1 MTIQREDLVAAAS
14 VGILQYR
21 QIDPLL
27 IYLLQRDVCS
37 HREAMLEQKTAAY
50 VRGRV
55 FRFLTYLVIALGVI
69 TASLFAVMFGMRA
82 NLDLIVDANTGSL
95 IAVAALCA
103 LGIALWFTRKQFGV
117 AVRMLVAFLIALVPV
132 GVFALQNVVH

>member
-1 MTIQREDLVAAAS
+1 
-14 VGILQYR
+14 
-21 QIDPLL
+21 
-27 IYLLQRDVCS
+27 
-37 HREAMLEQKTAAY
+37 
-50 VRGRV
+50 
-55 FRFLTYLVIALGVI
+55 
-69 TASLFAVMFGMRA
+69 MFGMRA

>member
-14 VGILQYR
+14 VGILQYK

-27 IYLLQRDVCS
+27 IYLLQRDVCT
-37 HREAMLEQKTAAY
+37 HREAMLEQKTSAH

-55 FRFLTYLVIALGVI
+55 FRFLTYLVLALGVI

-82 NLDLIVDANTGSL
+82 NVMTGAGTGSL
-95 IAVAALCA
+95 IAVTALCA
-103 LGIALWFTRKQFGV
+103 LGIALWFTRKRFGV
-117 AVRMLVAFLIALVPV
+117 VIRMLVAFLIALVPV
-132 GVFALQNVVH
+132 GVFALQNAVH